1 MLVTA
6 WADIDVALLIKDEVG
21 NGKIVIV
28 QNACEICDNNRT
40 SCVLACNGGGHA
52 SKPGMINIEIAPG
65 KTVVVAENKAAK
77 RSMIADDFAWHTS
90 GLGGNVGAAKLAG

>member
-1 MLVTA
+1 
-6 WADIDVALLIKDEVG
+6 
-21 NGKIVIV
+21 
-28 QNACEICDNNRT
+28 
-40 SCVLACNGGGHA
+40 
-52 SKPGMINIEIAPG
+52 MINIEIAPG